1 MCNLRHCQ
9 FTPWRLF
16 VPVMFNAI
24 NIFNMKIESNL
35 IERRKERG
43 QRERMGEWQREQVN
57 EEGKRE

>member
-43 QRERMGEWQREQVN
+43 QRERMGEWQRE
-57 EEGKRE
+57 